1 MKILVTG
8 GAGYVGSH
16 AIRSLARHG
25 HRVTVYDNLSTG
37 HRFLADGFELIV
49 ADLDDAPQLSRA
61 LSDIDLVMHFAGSTY
76 VGESV
81 LNPRKYFHNNVQNGL
96 ALVNAAMDAGVR
108 YFIFSSSCAVYGTPE
123 KVPIT
128 EDTRCQPVNPYG
140 ETKLFF
146 ERVLDAYSHAYGL
159 RTVALRYFNA
169 AGADESGE
177 IGELHNPETH
187 LLPLALE
194 TAAGLRPHLDVFG
207 NDYPTF
213 DGTCIRDYIHVT
225 DLAEGHAMA
234 VEFLQRQS
242 GDDFAALNL
251 GTGGGHSVQQV
262 VSTVE
267 KVTGRSVPLRI
278 TARRAGD
285 PPTLV
290 ADPTQARQL
299 LGWSAN
305 RSLEEIV
312 ASAWKWLNS
321 SRGSGVSCGRSGQ
334 EVILAKAQNKDHGG
348 SRPLP

>member
-1 MKILVTG
+1 MRILVTG

-49 ADLDDAPQLSRA
+49 ADLGDAPQLSRA
-61 LSDIDLVMHFAGSTY
+61 LSDIDLVMHFAGSAY

-108 YFIFSSSCAVYGTPE
+108 HFLFSSSCAVYGTPE

-140 ETKLFF
+140 DTKLFF
-146 ERVLDAYSHAYGL
+146 ERVLEAYCRAYDL
-159 RTVALRYFNA
+159 RAVALRYFNA

-177 IGELHNPETH
+177 IGELHHPETH
-187 LLPLALE
+187 LIPLALE
-194 TAAGLRPHLDVFG
+194 AAAGLRPQLELFG

-225 DLAEGHAMA
+225 DLAEAHALA
-234 VEFLQRQS
+234 AELLQRQS
-242 GDDFAALNL
+242 GGAFTALNL
-251 GTGGGHSVQQV
+251 GSGGGHSVQQV
-262 VSTVE
+262 VSAVE
-267 KVTGRSVPLRI
+267 KVSGRSVPLRI

-285 PPTLV
+285 PPSLV
-290 ADPTQARQL
+290 ADPTRARQL
-299 LGWSAN
+299 LRWSAN

-312 ASAWKWLNS
+312 ASAWKWLHSGRRQHVNAGAAS
-321 SRGSGVSCGRSGQ
+321 SGEGP
-334 EVILAKAQNKDHGG
+334 K
-348 SRPLP
+348 

>member
-49 ADLDDAPQLSRA
+49 ADLGDAPQLSRA
-61 LSDIDLVMHFAGSTY
+61 LSDIDLVMHFAGSAY

-108 YFIFSSSCAVYGTPE
+108 HFLFSSSCAVYGTPE

-140 ETKLFF
+140 DTKLFF
-146 ERVLDAYSHAYGL
+146 ERVLEAYCRAYDL
-159 RTVALRYFNA
+159 RAVALRYFNA

-177 IGELHNPETH
+177 IGELHHPETH
-187 LLPLALE
+187 LIPLALE
-194 TAAGLRPHLDVFG
+194 AAAGLRPQLELFG

-225 DLAEGHAMA
+225 DLAEAHALA
-234 VEFLQRQS
+234 AELLQRQS
-242 GDDFAALNL
+242 GGAFTALNL
-251 GTGGGHSVQQV
+251 GSGGGHSVQQV
-262 VSTVE
+262 VSAVE
-267 KVTGRSVPLRI
+267 KVSGRSVPLRI

-285 PPTLV
+285 PPSLV
-290 ADPTQARQL
+290 ADPTRARQL
-299 LGWSAN
+299 LRWSAN

-312 ASAWKWLNS
+312 ASAWKWLHSGRRQHVNAGAAS
-321 SRGSGVSCGRSGQ
+321 SGEGP
-334 EVILAKAQNKDHGG
+334 K
-348 SRPLP
+348 

>member
-1 MKILVTG
+1 MRILVTG

-61 LSDIDLVMHFAGSTY
+61 LSDIDLVMHFAGSAY

-108 YFIFSSSCAVYGTPE
+108 HFLFSSSCAVYGTPE

-140 ETKLFF
+140 DTKLFF
-146 ERVLDAYSHAYGL
+146 ERVLEAYCRAYDL
-159 RTVALRYFNA
+159 RAVALRYFNA

-177 IGELHNPETH
+177 IGELHHPETH
-187 LLPLALE
+187 LIPLALE
-194 TAAGLRPHLDVFG
+194 AAAGLRPQLELFG

-225 DLAEGHAMA
+225 DLAEAHALA
-234 VEFLQRQS
+234 AELLQRQS
-242 GDDFAALNL
+242 GGAFTALNL
-251 GTGGGHSVQQV
+251 GSGGGHSVQQV
-262 VSTVE
+262 VSAVE
-267 KVTGRSVPLRI
+267 KVSGRSVPLRI

-285 PPTLV
+285 PPSLV
-290 ADPTQARQL
+290 ADPTRARQL
-299 LGWSAN
+299 LRWSAN

-312 ASAWKWLNS
+312 ASAWKWLHSGRRQHVNAGAAS
-321 SRGSGVSCGRSGQ
+321 SGEGP
-334 EVILAKAQNKDHGG
+334 K
-348 SRPLP
+348 

>member
-1 MKILVTG
+1 MRILVTG

-25 HRVTVYDNLSTG
+25 HQVAVYDNLSTG

-49 ADLDDAPQLSRA
+49 ADLEDAVQLARA
-61 LSDIDLVMHFAGSTY
+61 LSGIDLVMHFAGNAY

-81 LNPRKYFHNNVQNGL
+81 QHPRKYFRNNIQNGL
-96 ALVNAAMDAGVR
+96 TLVNAAIDAGVR
-108 YFIFSSSCAVYGTPE
+108 YFIFSSSCAVYGVPD

-146 ERVLDAYSHAYGL
+146 ERILDAYSRAYGL
-159 RTVALRYFNA
+159 QATALRYFNA

-187 LLPLALE
+187 LMPLALE
-194 TAAGLRPHLDVFG
+194 AAAGLRPHLEVFG
-207 NDYPTF
+207 NNYPTF

-225 DLAEGHAMA
+225 DLAEAHATA
-234 VEFLQRQS
+234 VEFLQGQ
-242 GDDFAALNL
+242 GGGGFTALNL

-262 VSTVE
+262 VATVE
-267 KVTGRSVPLRI
+267 KITGHSVPLRI
-278 TARRAGD
+278 AARRPGD
-285 PPTLV
+285 PPSLV
-290 ADPTQARQL
+290 ADPTRAQKVLR
-299 LGWSAN
+299 WTAN
-305 RSLEEIV
+305 RSLEETV

-321 SRGSGVSCGRSGQ
+321 SKRQQVSVGGT
-334 EVILAKAQNKDHGG
+334 VISEGLK
-348 SRPLP
+348 

>member
-1 MKILVTG
+1 MRILVTG

-49 ADLDDAPQLSRA
+49 ADLEDATQLSRA
-61 LSDIDLVMHFAGSTY
+61 LSGTELVMHFAGNAY

-81 LNPRKYFHNNVQNGL
+81 QHPRKYFRYNVQNGL
-96 ALVNAAMDAGVR
+96 TLVNAAIDAGVR
-108 YFIFSSSCAVYGTPE
+108 YFIFSSSCAVYGVPD

-146 ERVLDAYSHAYGL
+146 ERILDAYSRAYGL
-159 RTVALRYFNA
+159 RAVALRYFNA
-169 AGADESGE
+169 AGADESGD

-194 TAAGLRPHLDVFG
+194 AAAGLRPHLEVFG
-207 NDYPTF
+207 NDYPTL
-213 DGTCIRDYIHVT
+213 DGTCVRDYIHVT
-225 DLAEGHAMA
+225 DLAEGHATA
-234 VEFLQRQS
+234 VEFLQGQ
-242 GDDFAALNL
+242 GGGGFTALNL

-262 VSTVE
+262 VTIVE
-267 KVTGRSVPLRI
+267 RITGHSVPLRI

-285 PPTLV
+285 PPNLV
-290 ADPTQARQL
+290 ANPARAQQL
-299 LGWSAN
+299 LRWTAN
-305 RSLEEIV
+305 RSLEETV

-321 SRGSGVSCGRSGQ
+321 SKRQQVGAGGTIISEGS
-334 EVILAKAQNKDHGG
+334 K
-348 SRPLP
+348 

>member
-37 HRFLADGFELIV
+37 HKFLADGFELIV
-49 ADLDDAPQLSRA
+49 ADLDDAPQLFRA
-61 LSDIDLVMHFAGSTY
+61 LADIELVMHFAGNAY

-81 LNPRKYFHNNVQNGL
+81 QNPRKYFRNNVQNGL
-96 ALVNAAMDAGVR
+96 ALVNAAIDAGIR
-108 YFIFSSSCAVYGTPE
+108 NFIFSSSCAVYGVPD

-128 EDTRCQPVNPYG
+128 EDTRRQPVNPYG

-146 ERVLDAYSHAYGL
+146 ERVLDAYSQAYGL
-159 RTVALRYFNA
+159 QAVALRYFNA
-169 AGADESGE
+169 AGADASGE
-177 IGELHNPETH
+177 IGELHDPETH
-187 LLPLALE
+187 LIPLALE
-194 TAAGLRPHLDVFG
+194 AAAGLRPHLELFG

-242 GDDFAALNL
+242 GDGFTALNL
-251 GTGGGHSVQQV
+251 GTGDGHSVQQV
-262 VSTVE
+262 VATVE
-267 KVTGRSVPLRI
+267 KVTGRLVPLRI
-278 TARRAGD
+278 TTRRAGD
-285 PPTLV
+285 PPSLV
-290 ADPTQARQL
+290 ADPTRARQVL
-299 LGWSAN
+299 RWSAN

-321 SRGSGVSCGRSGQ
+321 SRKQQAGAGDPVRG
-334 EVILAKAQNKDHGG
+334 
-348 SRPLP
+348 

>member
-1 MKILVTG
+1 MRILVTG

-25 HRVTVYDNLSTG
+25 HQVAVYDNLSTG
-37 HRFLADGFELIV
+37 HSFLADGFKLFV
-49 ADLDDAPQLSRA
+49 ADLDDPTQLSRA
-61 LSDIDLVMHFAGSTY
+61 LSGVELVMHFAGSAY

-81 LNPRKYFHNNVQNGL
+81 QHPRKYFRNNVQNGL
-96 ALVNAAMDAGVR
+96 ALLNAAMDAGVR
-108 YFIFSSSCAVYGTPE
+108 YFIFSSSCAVYGVPD

-146 ERVLDAYSHAYGL
+146 ERILQAYSLAYGL

-177 IGELHNPETH
+177 IGEMHNPETH
-187 LLPLALE
+187 LIPLALE
-194 TAAGLRPHLDVFG
+194 AAGGLRPYLEVFG

-225 DLAEGHAMA
+225 DLADAHAMA
-234 VEFLQRQS
+234 VDFLQ
-242 GDDFAALNL
+242 GHAEGTFNALNL
-251 GTGGGHSVQQV
+251 GSGGGHSVEQIV
-262 VSTVE
+262 TTVK

-278 TARRAGD
+278 TGRRPGD
-285 PPTLV
+285 PPSLV
-290 ADPTQARQL
+290 ADPSRAQQL
-299 LGWSAN
+299 LGWRAN
-305 RSLEEIV
+305 LSLDETV

-321 SRGSGVSCGRSGQ
+321 SKRQQASTADNVAATLSQNVRS
-334 EVILAKAQNKDHGG
+334 A
-348 SRPLP
+348 P

>member
-1 MKILVTG
+1 MRILVTG

-49 ADLDDAPQLSRA
+49 ADLGDAPQLSRA
-61 LSDIDLVMHFAGSTY
+61 LSDIELVMHFAGSAY

-81 LNPRKYFHNNVQNGL
+81 QSPRKYFHNNVQNGL

-108 YFIFSSSCAVYGTPE
+108 HFLFSSSCAVYGTPE

-140 ETKLFF
+140 DTKLFF
-146 ERVLDAYSHAYGL
+146 ERVLEAYCRAYDL
-159 RTVALRYFNA
+159 RAVALRYFNA

-177 IGELHNPETH
+177 IGELHHPETH
-187 LLPLALE
+187 LIPLALE
-194 TAAGLRPHLDVFG
+194 AAAGLRPQLELFG

-225 DLAEGHAMA
+225 DLAEAHALA
-234 VEFLQRQS
+234 AELLQRQS
-242 GDDFAALNL
+242 GGAFTALNL
-251 GTGGGHSVQQV
+251 GSGGGHSVQQV
-262 VSTVE
+262 VSAVE
-267 KVTGRSVPLRI
+267 KVSGRSVPLRI

-285 PPTLV
+285 PPSLV
-290 ADPTQARQL
+290 ADPTRARQL
-299 LGWSAN
+299 LRWSAN

-312 ASAWKWLNS
+312 ASAWKWLHSGRRQHVNAGAAS
-321 SRGSGVSCGRSGQ
+321 SGEGP
-334 EVILAKAQNKDHGG
+334 K
-348 SRPLP
+348 